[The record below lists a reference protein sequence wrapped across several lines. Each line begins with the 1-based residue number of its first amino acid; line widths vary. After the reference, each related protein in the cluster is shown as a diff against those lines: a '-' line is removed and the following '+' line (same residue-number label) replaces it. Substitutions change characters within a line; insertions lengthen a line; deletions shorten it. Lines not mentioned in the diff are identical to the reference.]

1 MAIKP
6 IHQRIFKK
14 AEPFLHT
21 RKNLIHTKIALRYAL
36 KLLKSEKG
44 DEGVVIPAIIL
55 HDVGWNAIPEHLHL
69 TAFGPNPSNPK
80 LAKVHEVE
88 GAKIAKA
95 ILEKLNYPPA
105 NVKEICQIIQG
116 HDSRKRPLS
125 WNDRMVKDADKLT
138 RYSRKGM
145 TIDLGRFQVPT
156 GIHIN
161 FLEGKG
167 EEWFL
172 LLTSQKLA
180 REEINRRRKEMIA
193 VDKTSLTF

>member
-14 AEPFLHT
+14 AEPFLRT

-36 KLLKSEKG
+36 KLLNHEKG
-44 DEGVVIPAIIL
+44 EEEIAIPAIIL
-55 HDVGWNAIPEHLHL
+55 HDVGWKTVPENLHL

-80 LAKVHEVE
+80 LARVHEVE

-95 ILEKLNYPPA
+95 ILEKLHYPPA

-116 HDSRKRPLS
+116 HDSRKRPIS

-145 TIDLGRFQVPT
+145 AIDLDRFQIPRRDYLVFLEAIIDHWFLTPT
-156 GIHIN
+156 G
-161 FLEGKG
+161 K
-167 EEWFL
+167 
-172 LLTSQKLA
+172 
-180 REEINRRRKEMIA
+180 EIARKEILLRKK
-193 VDKTSLTF
+193 DRP

>member
-55 HDVGWNAIPEHLHL
+55 HDVGWNVIPEHLHL

-80 LAKVHEVE
+80 LARVHELE
-88 GAKIAKA
+88 GAKIARA
-95 ILEKLNYPPA
+95 ILEKMHYSPEKVN
-105 NVKEICQIIQG
+105 EIFRIIQG
-116 HDSRKRPLS
+116 HDSRKRPIS
-125 WNDRMVKDADKLT
+125 ASDRIVKDGDKLT

-145 TIDLGRFQVPT
+145 AIDLHRFQIPHRKYL
-156 GIHIN
+156 I
-161 FLEGKG
+161 FLEGIIDQ
-167 EEWFL
+167 WFL
-172 LLTSQKLA
+172 TSAGKEIA
-180 REEINRRRKEMIA
+180 RREIFLRRSERA
-193 VDKTSLTF
+193 Q